1 MGKPAKPSPH
11 KSPEDDDIGGK
22 WRVYLSKVY
31 RLADFADTPRSYI
44 GTSALAD
51 ALMVTAPAVNR
62 MVNRLKENGLLH
74 HEPYKGIALTQEGYG
89 EALRHLRVHRIIEAF
104 LVKVVKVDWSVV
116 YDEANRLSLGT
127 SDLLLARMNDMAG
140 YPTHCPHGEP
150 IPAEDG
156 TLPPMQDTPLAQV
169 MPPCTVRVTRMRT
182 REPDRLKYIEALGLI
197 PQTTLE
203 VLHVAPFHGPMQ
215 LKINREYRIIGSN
228 LAELIR
234 VENV

>member
-1 MGKPAKPSPH
+1 MGKPAKTT
-11 KSPEDDDIGGK
+11 PEDDDIGGK

-31 RLADFADTPRSYI
+31 RLADFAGDPRAYI
-44 GTSALAD
+44 GTSTLAD

-62 MVNRLKENGLLH
+62 MVNRLKENGLLY
-74 HEPYKGIALTQEGYG
+74 HEPYKGIALTDEGWR

-104 LVKVVKVDWSVV
+104 LVNVVKMDWSVV
-116 YDEANRLSLGT
+116 NDEANRLSLGT

-140 YPTHCPHGEP
+140 NPTHCPHGEP
-150 IPAEDG
+150 IPAADG
-156 TLPPMQDTPLAQV
+156 TLLPMQDIPLVQV
-169 MPPCTVRVTRMRT
+169 APPCTVRVTRMRT
-182 REPDRLKYIEALGLI
+182 REPDRLKYIEALGLM
-197 PQTTLE
+197 PNTTLD

-234 VENV
+234 VEKL